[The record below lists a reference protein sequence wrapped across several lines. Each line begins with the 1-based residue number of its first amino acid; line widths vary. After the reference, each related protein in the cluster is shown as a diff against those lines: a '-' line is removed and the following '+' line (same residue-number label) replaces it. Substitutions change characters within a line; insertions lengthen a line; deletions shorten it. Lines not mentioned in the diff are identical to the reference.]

1 MSKHTGHGV
10 ATTLDKKVAMNADYD
25 GDETMFTLALD
36 KKMEEMF
43 YPFSPFF
50 NLLLLSKPYEISKNP
65 SMTDS
70 IVAATSEWIDYQKR
84 L

>member
-1 MSKHTGHGV
+1 
-10 ATTLDKKVAMNADYD
+10 MNADYD

-70 IVAATSEWIDYQKR
+70 IVAATYRDWETDRKSTR
-84 L
+84 LNSSHEIPSRMPSSA

>member
-1 MSKHTGHGV
+1 MAGAFTHRV
-10 ATTLDKKVAMNADYD
+10 KKVRRDD
-25 GDETMFTLALD
+25 GAPSLDNVETMFTLALD